1 MSYVDGFIL
10 PIPRAN
16 LEKYKAM
23 AELGAS
29 VWLEHGA
36 LDYREWVADDVPYGE
51 VTSCPRAVLLEPD
64 EVVVFAWIVYPSR
77 EARDAINARVF
88 ADPRMDMA
96 HEAMPFDGKRM
107 IYGGFTAFVGGER
120 PA

>member
-1 MSYVDGFIL
+1 
-10 PIPRAN
+10 
-16 LEKYKAM
+16 M

-51 VTSCPRAVLLEPD
+51 LTSFPRAVLLEPD
-64 EVVVFAWIVYPSR
+64 EVVIFAWIVYPSR

-96 HEAMPFDGKRM
+96 DEAMPFYGKRM
-107 IYGGFTAFVGGER
+107 IYGGFKAFVGGDR